1 MVSVI
6 VTVYNIEKYLKA
18 CLDSI
23 LASTYKDLEII
34 LVDDGST
41 DSSGRICDEYVASD
55 SRFKVHHKLN
65 DGLSE
70 ARNTGLSLVS
80 GEYVMFVDGDDLIHP
95 NMIQVLVEA
104 IQSGDY
110 DVSMVQGIQLLE
122 GDSDNY
128 LADKKN
134 GLSANHKTLSQ
145 KDYIRGLF
153 GTSSSEFQYIVV
165 WNKLY
170 KRDLIQGL
178 HFRKTISISEDL
190 EWSLQMGLRVNR
202 INYVEAWLYYW
213 LQHTSSITHQG
224 ISLRHVERVNSY
236 LLSLN
241 NIPYEQKTY
250 RTWCLE
256 KLYKVMLHTRYN
268 ARGTQYSSQV
278 KALVGATYKKTIKE
292 YLASEMAF
300 TKKAGLLAF
309 YHIPLVYNLFMKLKA
324 RKVKR
329 IVRSS
334 SGMLYVQ
341 EGK

>member
-23 LASTYKDLEII
+23 QASTYKDLEII

-41 DSSGRICDEYVASD
+41 DSSGRICDSYSAQNTRLRVI
-55 SRFKVHHKLN
+55 HKAN
-65 DGLSE
+65 AGVSE
-70 ARNTGLSLVS
+70 ARNTGLALAR

-95 NMIQVLVEA
+95 NMIQVLVDA
-104 IQSGDY
+104 IQAGDY
-110 DVSMVQGIQLLE
+110 DASMVKGIQLLE
-122 GDSDNY
+122 NDCAKYLSDME
-128 LADKKN
+128 L
-134 GLSANHKTLSQ
+134 GLISSRRSLTQS
-145 KDYIRGLF
+145 DFMRGLF
-153 GTSSSEFQYIVV
+153 GTSDSEFQYIVV

-170 KRDLIQGL
+170 KSVLVRDL
-178 HFRKTISISEDL
+178 HFKKTGSEDL
-190 EWSLQMGLRVNR
+190 EWSLQMGLRIRNIHHVD
-202 INYVEAWLYYW
+202 AWMYYW
-213 LQHTSSITHQG
+213 LQHQGSITHVG
-224 ISLRHVERVNSY
+224 FDPVKMDRVNTY
-236 LLSLN
+236 LMCLD
-241 NIPYEQKTY
+241 NIPQEHAVY

-268 ARGTQYSSQV
+268 ARDTQYSSQV
-278 KALVGATYKKTIKE
+278 KALVGATYNKTIKE

-324 RKVKR
+324 HKVKR